1 MSALLSLV
9 GALALAA
16 SPPGPCFLPSDQ
28 SAGWKRVEIP
38 EGAPALAAPHGI
50 DQFRSDE
57 AALLI
62 ESDPQ
67 AYVGATRRQ
76 PGRMT
81 YTFRVPRGAAR
92 LEVDFVDSLRG
103 AKVDATAYAG
113 HRAFPLL
120 DERRVGGAA
129 LALDWS
135 VEGVDSLVI
144 EVHDHFREK
153 AVVRQWRVARRVW
166 PTREASVPEGFR
178 APRSLYFRHP
188 GGLRVELCQAPD
200 RPLLLTRW
208 PGEGA
213 PAPVTV
219 TRTP

>member
-1 MSALLSLV
+1 MGALLSLL
-9 GALALAA
+9 GTLALAA
-16 SPPGPCFLPSDQ
+16 SPCFVPSDQ
-28 SAGWKRVEIP
+28 TAGWKRVALTDE
-38 EGAPALAAPHGI
+38 APALSAPQGI

-62 ESDPQ
+62 ESDPR

-81 YTFRVPRGAAR
+81 YTFRVPQGAAR
-92 LEVDFVDSLRG
+92 LEVEFVESLRG

-113 HRAFPLL
+113 YRSFPLL
-120 DERRVGGAA
+120 HERRVGGAA

-135 VEGVDSLVI
+135 MEGVDSVVI

-153 AVVRQWRVARRVW
+153 PVVRQWRVARKVW
-166 PTREASVPEGFR
+166 PTREASVPAGFR
-178 APRSLYFRHP
+178 APRSLYFFHP
-188 GGLRVELCQAPD
+188 GGQRIELCHAPE
-200 RPLLLTRW
+200 RRMVLTRW

-213 PAPVTV
+213 PRQAGPALTGS
-219 TRTP
+219 

>member
-9 GALALAA
+9 GALTLTAA
-16 SPPGPCFLPSDQ
+16 PCFVPSDQ
-28 SAGWKRVEIP
+28 TAGWKRVELSD
-38 EGAPALAAPHGI
+38 EAPALSAPQDI
-50 DQFRSDE
+50 EQFRSDE
-57 AALLI
+57 AALLL

-81 YTFRVPRGAAR
+81 YTFRVPPGAAR
-92 LEVDFVDSLRG
+92 LEVEFVESLRG

-113 HRAFPLL
+113 FRAFPLL

-135 VEGVDSLVI
+135 VEGVDSVVL

-153 AVVRQWRVARRVW
+153 AVVRQWHVARKVW

-178 APRSLYFRHP
+178 APRSLYFFHP
-188 GGLRVELCQAPD
+188 GGRRLELCHAPE
-200 RPLLLTRW
+200 RRMVLRRW
-208 PGEGA
+208 PGEGT
-213 PAPVTV
+213 PARSVLTPV
-219 TRTP
+219 R